1 LATVSIPPHSK
12 HAPTH
17 QIINRIQRNNLS
29 SSHNSIFEQLSS
41 YILKK
46 MKFTVLATLL
56 SSSAAFAPSIR
67 TTTSITYFL
76 QSSVTTEN
84 APTEVSAVA
93 ETRPVYDPFGLYPT
107 NSEEL
112 ENGRMQALEPSN
124 IDSIEATKPILD
136 PLRIYSNSE
145 AGDKVFMSESL
156 PFLPRP
162 ALLDQTMAGDV
173 GFDPFNFA
181 GVDAEKLY
189 TRREAE
195 VKHGRIAMLAALGWP
210 LSELLDKPIA
220 HVFNLPAVLGHGD
233 KVPSLLNGGLETISP
248 LYWATVLALA
258 GGLEAWSMSK
268 EASPLAGDYGF
279 DPFGFYPKDDA
290 GQARM
295 QLAEI
300 KNGRLAMMAITG
312 FAYQELFTNNGVIH
326 SMQFLH

>member
-1 LATVSIPPHSK
+1 
-12 HAPTH
+12 
-17 QIINRIQRNNLS
+17 
-29 SSHNSIFEQLSS
+29 
-41 YILKK
+41 

-56 SSSAAFAPSIR
+56 TSSAAFAPS
-67 TTTSITYFL
+67 SITTRST
-76 QSSVTTEN
+76 SSITSCLKSSSTTED
-84 APTEVSAVA
+84 APTQQVSTVA
-93 ETRPVYDPFGLYPT
+93 ETRTVYDPFGLYPT
-107 NSEEL
+107 DSEEL

-136 PLRIYSNSE
+136 PLSIYSTNE
-145 AGDKVFMSESL
+145 ANDKVVMSESL

-181 GVDAEKLY
+181 GVDAGKLY

-248 LYWATVLALA
+248 VYWATVLALA

-326 SMQFLH
+326 SIPFLH

>member
-1 LATVSIPPHSK
+1 M
-12 HAPTH
+12 
-17 QIINRIQRNNLS
+17 Q
-29 SSHNSIFEQLSS
+29 
-41 YILKK
+41 
-46 MKFTVLATLL
+46 FTVLTTLL
-56 SSSAAFAPSIR
+56 ASSAAFAPSITR
-67 TTTSITYFL
+67 STSSINSCL
-76 QSSVTTEN
+76 KSSSTSEDASTE
-84 APTEVSAVA
+84 EVSSTVAERA
-93 ETRPVYDPFGLYPT
+93 ETRAVYDPFGLYPADAK
-107 NSEEL
+107 EL

-136 PLRIYSNSE
+136 PLSIYSTNEASE
-145 AGDKVFMSESL
+145 EIIMSESL

-162 ALLDQTMAGDV
+162 TLLDQTMAGDV

-248 LYWATVLALA
+248 VYWATVLALA

-326 SMQFLH
+326 SIPFLH

>member
-1 LATVSIPPHSK
+1 MLPFLTIH
-12 HAPTH
+12 TL
-17 QIINRIQRNNLS
+17 NNYKVPY
-29 SSHNSIFEQLSS
+29 Q
-41 YILKK
+41 K

-56 SSSAAFAPSIR
+56 ASSAAFAPSSIR
-67 TTTSITYFL
+67 STTSIPSCL
-76 QSSVTTEN
+76 QSSSTTD
-84 APTEVSAVA
+84 APTEASTVA
-93 ETRPVYDPFGLYPT
+93 ETRPVWDPFGLYPT
-107 NSEEL
+107 GSKEL

-145 AGDKVFMSESL
+145 ANDKVEMSDSL

-162 ALLDQTMAGDV
+162 ALLDRTMAGDV

-181 GVDAEKLY
+181 GDDAGMLY

-195 VKHGRIAMLAALGWP
+195 VKHGRIAMLAAIGWP

-220 HVFNLPAVLGHGD
+220 HMFHLPAVLGHGD

-248 LYWATVLALA
+248 VYWATVLAVA
-258 GGLEAWSMSK
+258 GGLEALSMSK
-268 EASPLAGDYGF
+268 EARPLAGDYGF
-279 DPFGFYPKDDA
+279 DPFGLYPEDDA
-290 GQARM
+290 GQERM

-326 SMQFLH
+326 SIPFLH